1 MASTKNTIPDFMRAD
16 KQKQADKTR
25 EAPIPIREQAKN
37 WLSTDTP
44 ILNYTKGFR
53 DAGLLGAPGADETSG
68 SRDTSSGHSAGG
80 FGAAVQGGDISGEF
94 STGASNAAKNF
105 ALGAEY
111 TGSGILGGLEGIS
124 DLIGTA
130 TWKGVQGITSLGG
143 LAPNKVSEYAG
154 QAADAFLENSITRAW
169 EDSLEERYRPTE
181 GQRKIGQAEQTIAR
195 MLPSVAASVVTGSPQ
210 VGLAGMGMGA
220 GGSSATEAKREGA
233 GAGRA
238 LGYGIASGMLE
249 TAIESIAGGIP
260 GLGRG
265 VLSTAFE
272 RIMTSPIGGRLI
284 QALGEGG
291 EEALSALLTPYLK
304 RVFYGKDAKNA
315 TGEEIAQSALMGIIA
330 SGVLQ
335 GGLALPSCGKG
346 NDTKGLAISGNDDY
360 DLNSDL
366 EPGLF
371 PEDDYEDLNGDLSF
385 AEDKPEDY
393 EDLNSDLR
401 ALAKGAGE
409 AGKRANTAA
418 EGAGDSWYK
427 AYGSLNL
434 PPNYGAVKGTEK
446 IIDLQPGSKLGRF
459 GTYGKSSNFVTALG
473 SAAETLSLPPYTDTS
488 IYQEFTVLKPIPGVT
503 QSTVAPW
510 GGSVGGGMQYRLPMT
525 IEDLLLNG
533 YICK

>member
-1 MASTKNTIPDFMRAD
+1 MRAD

-304 RVFYGKDAKNA
+304 RAFYGKDAKNA

-393 EDLNSDLR
+393 EDLNNDLR

-418 EGAGDSWYK
+418 EGAGDGLKMSDKQFGKKVGKHAEDFGLDPSSSESRDFVRNTANEIFRKPTEIREGVFRGQGVVLPNGANATGKVRFYIQGNDVVITDMSNNFITIMKDGINNLYIKK
-427 AYGSLNL
+427 AMRIW
-434 PPNYGAVKGTEK
+434 P
-446 IIDLQPGSKLGRF
+446 
-459 GTYGKSSNFVTALG
+459 
-473 SAAETLSLPPYTDTS
+473 
-488 IYQEFTVLKPIPGVT
+488 
-503 QSTVAPW
+503 
-510 GGSVGGGMQYRLPMT
+510 
-525 IEDLLLNG
+525 
-533 YICK
+533 